1 MDELQEI
8 KELLDKNGEGKEA
21 PAKKRRTSRKVATTI
36 EDSNNVNKI
45 GDTCYYREE
54 IPVKVMRMFDD
65 VELPIYKHEGDACA
79 DVRAYRLIEVRNE
92 MNIEVRNED
101 LEKGIFL
108 HRGWSIKIGTGLR
121 FQIPRGWAINMEGRS
136 GFSIKEATVIPNA
149 PAKVDSNYT
158 GELIIGLVNLN
169 AKPTRIEKGDRI
181 AQIEIVPQYKMVFE
195 EVSEIEENKDR
206 GSSGIGDSGMK

>member
-1 MDELQEI
+1 MPDLDEI
-8 KELLDKNGEGKEA
+8 KELLDGNREGKEA
-21 PAKKRRTSRKVATTI
+21 PAKKKRASRKVATI
-36 EDSNNVNKI
+36 EDSNDLN
-45 GDTCYYREE
+45 DTNRTTYYREE
-54 IPVKVMRMFDD
+54 VPVKVMRMFDD

-79 DVRAYRLIEVRNE
+79 DVRAYRLLEIRNE

-108 HRGWSIKIGTGLR
+108 HRGWSAKIGTGLR
-121 FQIPRGWAINMEGRS
+121 FQISRGWAINAEGRS
-136 GFSIKEATVIPNA
+136 GFSMKECTVIPNA
-149 PAKVDSNYT
+149 PAKIDSNYT

-195 EVSEIEENKDR
+195 EVSEIKENEDR
-206 GSSGIGDSGMK
+206 GSAGIGSSGVK

>member
-1 MDELQEI
+1 MNDLSEI
-8 KELLDKNGEGKEA
+8 KELLDKNTGQSGVVVEKKVKQQ
-21 PAKKRRTSRKVATTI
+21 KKRASRNDDIFNADV
-36 EDSNNVNKI
+36 
-45 GDTCYYREE
+45 YYLDN
-54 IPVKVMRMFDD
+54 IPVRVMRMFPD

-108 HRGWSIKIGTGLR
+108 HRGWSVKIGTGLR

-136 GFSIKEATVIPNA
+136 GFSIKEATIIPNA
-149 PAKVDSNYT
+149 PAKIDSNYT

-195 EVSEIEENKDR
+195 EVNEIEENKDR

>member
-1 MDELQEI
+1 MDDLKEI
-8 KELLDKNGEGKEA
+8 KQLLDNQSREGKEA
-21 PAKKRRTSRKVATTI
+21 PVKKKRASRKVATI
-36 EDSNNVNKI
+36 ENEIKGI
-45 GDTCYYREE
+45 GNTVYYREE
-54 IPVKVMRMFDD
+54 IPVKVLRMFDD

-79 DVRAYRLIEVRNE
+79 DVRAYRLMEVRNE

-108 HRGWSIKIGTGLR
+108 HRGWSAKIGTGLR

-149 PAKVDSNYT
+149 PAKIDSNYT

>member
-1 MDELQEI
+1 MDDLQEI
-8 KELLDKNGEGKEA
+8 KELLDQSREGKEA
-21 PAKKRRTSRKVATTI
+21 PAKKKRASRKVATI
-36 EDSNNVNKI
+36 ENEIKGI
-45 GDTCYYREE
+45 GNTVYYREE
-54 IPVKVMRMFDD
+54 IPVKVLRMFDD

-79 DVRAYRLIEVRNE
+79 DVRAYRLMEVRNE

-108 HRGWSIKIGTGLR
+108 HRGWSAKIGTGLR

-149 PAKVDSNYT
+149 PAKIDSNYT

>member
-1 MDELQEI
+1 MDELKEI

-21 PAKKRRTSRKVATTI
+21 PVKKKRASRKVATV
-36 EDSNNVNKI
+36 EDSKSIDVIDNTV
-45 GDTCYYREE
+45 YYREE
-54 IPVKVMRMFDD
+54 VPVKVMRMFPD

-79 DVRAYRLIEVRNE
+79 DVRAYRLMEVRNE

-169 AKPTRIEKGDRI
+169 AKPTRIEKGERI

>member
-1 MDELQEI
+1 MPDLDEI
-8 KELLDKNGEGKEA
+8 KELLDQSREGKEA
-21 PAKKRRTSRKVATTI
+21 PAKKKRASRKVATI
-36 EDSNNVNKI
+36 ENEIKGI
-45 GDTCYYREE
+45 GNTVYYREE
-54 IPVKVMRMFDD
+54 IPVKVLRMFDD

-79 DVRAYRLIEVRNE
+79 DVRAYRLMEVRNE

-108 HRGWSIKIGTGLR
+108 HRGWSAKIGTGLR

-149 PAKVDSNYT
+149 PAKIDSNYT

>member
-1 MDELQEI
+1 MNDLQEI
-8 KELLDKNGEGKEA
+8 KELLDQSREGKEA
-21 PAKKRRTSRKVATTI
+21 PPKKKRASRKVATI
-36 EDSNNVNKI
+36 EDSNKINGIDNV
-45 GDTCYYREE
+45 TYYRGEV
-54 IPVKVMRMFDD
+54 PVSVMRMFLD
-65 VELPIYKHEGDACA
+65 VELPVYKHEGDACA

-108 HRGWSIKIGTGLR
+108 HRGWSVKIGTGLR

-136 GFSIKEATVIPNA
+136 GFSIKEATIIPNA
-149 PAKVDSNYT
+149 PAKIDSNYT

-181 AQIEIVPQYKMVFE
+181 AQIEIVPQYRMVFE

>member
-1 MDELQEI
+1 MPDLNEI
-8 KELLDKNGEGKEA
+8 KELLDQSREGKEA
-21 PAKKRRTSRKVATTI
+21 PAKKKRASRKVATI
-36 EDSNNVNKI
+36 ENEIKGI
-45 GDTCYYREE
+45 GNTVYYREE
-54 IPVKVMRMFDD
+54 ISVKVLRMFDD

-79 DVRAYRLIEVRNE
+79 DVRAYRLMEVRNE

-108 HRGWSIKIGTGLR
+108 HRGWSAKIGTGLR

-149 PAKVDSNYT
+149 PAKIDSNYT

-206 GSSGIGDSGMK
+206 GSSGIGGSGMK

>member
-1 MDELQEI
+1 MPDLDEI
-8 KELLDKNGEGKEA
+8 KELLDQSREEKEA
-21 PAKKRRTSRKVATTI
+21 PAKKKRASRKVATI
-36 EDSNNVNKI
+36 ENEIKRI
-45 GDTCYYREE
+45 GNTVYYREE
-54 IPVKVMRMFDD
+54 IPVKVLRMFDD

-79 DVRAYRLIEVRNE
+79 DVRAYRLMEIRNE

-108 HRGWSIKIGTGLR
+108 HRGWSAKIGTGLR

-149 PAKVDSNYT
+149 PAKIDSNYT

>member
-21 PAKKRRTSRKVATTI
+21 PAKKKRASRKVATV
-36 EDSNNVNKI
+36 EDSKSIDVIDNTV
-45 GDTCYYREE
+45 YYREE
-54 IPVKVMRMFDD
+54 VPVKVMRMFDD

-79 DVRAYRLIEVRNE
+79 DVRAYRLMEVRNE

-121 FQIPRGWAINMEGRS
+121 FQMPRGWAINMEGRS

-149 PAKVDSNYT
+149 PAKMDSNYT

>member
-1 MDELQEI
+1 MDDLQEI
-8 KELLDKNGEGKEA
+8 KELLDQSREGKEA
-21 PAKKRRTSRKVATTI
+21 PAKKKRASRKVATI
-36 EDSNNVNKI
+36 ENEIKGI
-45 GDTCYYREE
+45 GNTVYYREE
-54 IPVKVMRMFDD
+54 ITVKVLRMFDD

-79 DVRAYRLIEVRNE
+79 DVRAYRLMEVRNE

-136 GFSIKEATVIPNA
+136 GFSIKEATIIPNA
-149 PAKVDSNYT
+149 PAKIDSNYT

-169 AKPTRIEKGDRI
+169 AKPTRIEKGERI

>member
-1 MDELQEI
+1 MNDLQEI
-8 KELLDKNGEGKEA
+8 KELLDQSREGKEA
-21 PAKKRRTSRKVATTI
+21 PAKKKRASRKVATP
-36 EDSNNVNKI
+36 EDSNKIDVIDNV
-45 GDTCYYREE
+45 TYYREE
-54 IPVKVMRMFDD
+54 VPVKVMRMFPD

-108 HRGWSIKIGTGLR
+108 HRGWSVKIGTGLR

-149 PAKVDSNYT
+149 PAKIDSNYT

>member
-1 MDELQEI
+1 MDDLKEI
-8 KELLDKNGEGKEA
+8 KQLLDNQSREGKEA
-21 PAKKRRTSRKVATTI
+21 PAKNKRASRKVATI
-36 EDSNNVNKI
+36 ENEIKGI
-45 GDTCYYREE
+45 GNTVYYREE
-54 IPVKVMRMFDD
+54 IPVKVLRMFDD

-79 DVRAYRLIEVRNE
+79 DVRAYRLMEVRNE
-92 MNIEVRNED
+92 MSIEVRNED

-108 HRGWSIKIGTGLR
+108 HRGWSAKIGTGLR

-149 PAKVDSNYT
+149 PAKIDSNYT

>member
-1 MDELQEI
+1 MPDLDEI
-8 KELLDKNGEGKEA
+8 KELLDQSREGEEA
-21 PAKKRRTSRKVATTI
+21 PAKKKRASRKVATI
-36 EDSNNVNKI
+36 ENEIKGI
-45 GDTCYYREE
+45 GNTVYYREE
-54 IPVKVMRMFDD
+54 IPVKVLRMFDD
-65 VELPIYKHEGDACA
+65 VELPVYKHEGDACA
-79 DVRAYRLIEVRNE
+79 DVRAYRLMEVRNE

-108 HRGWSIKIGTGLR
+108 HRGWSAKIGTGLR

-149 PAKVDSNYT
+149 PAKIDSNYT

>member
-1 MDELQEI
+1 MSDLDEI
-8 KELLDKNGEGKEA
+8 KELLDQSREGKEA
-21 PAKKRRTSRKVATTI
+21 PAKKKRASRKVATI
-36 EDSNNVNKI
+36 ENEIKGI
-45 GDTCYYREE
+45 GNTVYYREE
-54 IPVKVMRMFDD
+54 IPVKVLRMFDD

-79 DVRAYRLIEVRNE
+79 DVRAYRLMEVRNE

-108 HRGWSIKIGTGLR
+108 HRGWSAKIGTGLR

-149 PAKVDSNYT
+149 PAKIDSNYT

>member
-1 MDELQEI
+1 MSDLDEI
-8 KELLDKNGEGKEA
+8 KELLDQSREGEEA
-21 PAKKRRTSRKVATTI
+21 PAKKKRASRKVATI
-36 EDSNNVNKI
+36 ENEIKGI
-45 GDTCYYREE
+45 GNTVYYREE
-54 IPVKVMRMFDD
+54 IPVKVLRMFDD
-65 VELPIYKHEGDACA
+65 VELPVYKHEGDACA
-79 DVRAYRLIEVRNE
+79 DVRAYRLMEVRNE

-108 HRGWSIKIGTGLR
+108 HRGWSAKIGTGLR

-149 PAKVDSNYT
+149 PAKIDSNYT

>member
-1 MDELQEI
+1 MSDLDEI
-8 KELLDKNGEGKEA
+8 KELLDNQSREGKEA
-21 PAKKRRTSRKVATTI
+21 PAKKKRASRKVATI
-36 EDSNNVNKI
+36 ENEIKGI
-45 GDTCYYREE
+45 GNTVYYREE
-54 IPVKVMRMFDD
+54 IPVKVLRMFDD

-79 DVRAYRLIEVRNE
+79 DIRAYRLMEVRNE

-108 HRGWSIKIGTGLR
+108 HRGWSAKIGTGLR

-149 PAKVDSNYT
+149 PAKIDSNYT

>member
-21 PAKKRRTSRKVATTI
+21 PVKKKRASRKVATV
-36 EDSNNVNKI
+36 EDSKSIDVIDNTV
-45 GDTCYYREE
+45 YYREE
-54 IPVKVMRMFDD
+54 VPVKVMRMFDD

-108 HRGWSIKIGTGLR
+108 HRGWSVKIGTGLR

-149 PAKVDSNYT
+149 PAKIDSNYT

>member
-1 MDELQEI
+1 MSDLDEI
-8 KELLDKNGEGKEA
+8 KELLDQSREGKEA
-21 PAKKRRTSRKVATTI
+21 PAKKKRASRKVATI
-36 EDSNNVNKI
+36 ENEIKGI
-45 GDTCYYREE
+45 GNTVYYREE
-54 IPVKVMRMFDD
+54 IPVKVLRMFDD

-79 DVRAYRLIEVRNE
+79 DVRAYRLMEVRNE

-108 HRGWSIKIGTGLR
+108 HRGWSAKIGTGLR

-149 PAKVDSNYT
+149 PAKIDSIYT

>member
-1 MDELQEI
+1 MNDLSEI
-8 KELLDKNGEGKEA
+8 KELLDKNTGQPGVVVEKKVKQQ
-21 PAKKRRTSRKVATTI
+21 KKRASRNDDIFNADV
-36 EDSNNVNKI
+36 
-45 GDTCYYREE
+45 YYLDN
-54 IPVKVMRMFDD
+54 IPVRVMRMFPD

-108 HRGWSIKIGTGLR
+108 HRGWSVKIGTGLR

-136 GFSIKEATVIPNA
+136 GFSIKEATIIPNA
-149 PAKVDSNYT
+149 PAKIDSNYT

-169 AKPTRIEKGDRI
+169 AKPTQITKGDRI

>member
-1 MDELQEI
+1 MDDLKEI
-8 KELLDKNGEGKEA
+8 KQLLDNQSREGKEA
-21 PAKKRRTSRKVATTI
+21 PAKKKRASRKVATI
-36 EDSNNVNKI
+36 ENEIKGI
-45 GDTCYYREE
+45 GNTVYYREE
-54 IPVKVMRMFDD
+54 IPVKVLRMFDD

-79 DVRAYRLIEVRNE
+79 DVRAYRLMEVRNE

-108 HRGWSIKIGTGLR
+108 HRGWSVKIGTGLR

-149 PAKVDSNYT
+149 PAKIDSNYT

>member
-1 MDELQEI
+1 MNDLSEI
-8 KELLDKNGEGKEA
+8 KELLDKNTGQSGVVVE
-21 PAKKRRTSRKVATTI
+21 KKVKQQKNRASRNDDIFNADV
-36 EDSNNVNKI
+36 
-45 GDTCYYREE
+45 YYLDN
-54 IPVKVMRMFDD
+54 IPVRVMRMFPD

-79 DVRAYRLIEVRNE
+79 DVRAYRIIEVRNE

-108 HRGWSIKIGTGLR
+108 HRGWSAKIGTGLR

-149 PAKVDSNYT
+149 PAKIDSNYT

-169 AKPTRIEKGDRI
+169 AKPTHITKGDRI

-195 EVSEIEENKDR
+195 EVSEIEDNKDR

>member
-1 MDELQEI
+1 MPDLNEI
-8 KELLDKNGEGKEA
+8 KELLDQSREGKEA
-21 PAKKRRTSRKVATTI
+21 PAKKKRASRKVATI
-36 EDSNNVNKI
+36 ENEIKGI
-45 GDTCYYREE
+45 GNTVYYREE
-54 IPVKVMRMFDD
+54 IPVKVLRMFDD

-79 DVRAYRLIEVRNE
+79 DVRAYRLMEVRNE

-108 HRGWSIKIGTGLR
+108 HRGWSAKIGTGLR

-149 PAKVDSNYT
+149 PAKIDSNYT